1 MTLGWPLP
9 VRALILATLLLAVTA
24 PSASAAVT
32 VDMQLDPSET
42 RWGTATNISGKVLTD
57 GAPLAGQEVRLEG
70 VRYPYDSP
78 EAVLDT
84 AVTAAD
90 GSYHFKR
97 RFDRNWQVRVTAGQA
112 ASKRQRLYVFP
123 RFRLS
128 FVDRSEREVA
138 LTQRYRVPR
147 GVKLTQP
154 TIFYVAR
161 RRAATGRRAATAE
174 TKRTGP
180 GRYRSTAVV
189 RIPAAWNGR
198 FRWGT
203 CFRYSV
209 GSGMGNPR
217 AKCPQ
222 RIRF

>member
-1 MTLGWPLP
+1 
-9 VRALILATLLLAVTA
+9 VILATLLLAVAA

-32 VDMQLDPSET
+32 VDMQVDPRET
-42 RWGTATNISGKVLTD
+42 RWGTATGISGKVLMD

-70 VRYPYDSP
+70 VRYPYESP
-78 EAVLDT
+78 ERVIET
-84 AVTAAD
+84 AVTASD
-90 GSYHFKR
+90 GSYHFSR
-97 RFDRNWQVRVTAGQA
+97 RFDRNWQVRVTAGEA

-123 RFRLS
+123 HFRLS
-128 FVDRSEREVA
+128 FVDRSERLVA
-138 LTQRYRVPR
+138 LTQHYRVPR
-147 GVKLTQP
+147 GVKLTRP
-154 TIFYVAR
+154 TIFYIAR
-161 RRAATGRRAATAE
+161 RNAATGRRAATAD
-174 TKRTGP
+174 TKRTRA

-217 AKCPQ
+217 ARCPQ
-222 RIRF
+222 RLRF